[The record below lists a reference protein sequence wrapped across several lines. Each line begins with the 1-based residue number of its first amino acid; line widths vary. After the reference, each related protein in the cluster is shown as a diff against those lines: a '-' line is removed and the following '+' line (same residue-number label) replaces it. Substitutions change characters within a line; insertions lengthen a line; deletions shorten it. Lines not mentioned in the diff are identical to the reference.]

1 MRTGGSGTFPGSWR
15 RKLPVSRD
23 QMIERI
29 TRDRSSIEQ
38 KMDELLPDANE
49 RPSVLHEA
57 MRYSSLGGGKRFRG
71 TLCLQTHRMFGEPH
85 HGDSLAAAA
94 AIEFLHAYTLIHDD
108 LPALDDDDTRRGR
121 PSCHVRFDEATA
133 ILTGDALQALAFE
146 TLSACSGANPSDVT
160 LSVWMLASAAGSR
173 FLVGGQCA
181 DIEGEGNDPEPGLV
195 EFIHARKTA
204 ELISVSMKIGAA
216 MASAGMEK
224 IELIGEAGRDAG
236 LAFQIVDD
244 LLDLEG
250 SEESVGKGLRKD
262 IKRGK
267 ITWPSSHGVES
278 SRMTA
283 ARLIDKAVEKTA
295 SLGDDGFL
303 EFLFRQVIDRTS

>member
-1 MRTGGSGTFPGSWR
+1 M
-15 RKLPVSRD
+15 L
-23 QMIERI
+23 ERI
-29 TRDRSSIEQ
+29 TSDRSSVEN
-38 KMDELLPDANE
+38 KMDEMLPTVNE

-71 TLCLQTHRMFGEPH
+71 ILCIQAHRIFGEPH
-85 HGDSLAAAA
+85 PGDSLAAAA
-94 AIEFLHAYTLIHDD
+94 ALEFLHAYTLIHDD
-108 LPALDDDDTRRGR
+108 LPALDDDDTRRGM
-121 PSCHVRFDEATA
+121 PSCHVRFDDATA

-160 LSVWMLASAAGSR
+160 LSVWMLASAVGSR
-173 FLVGGQCA
+173 LLVGGQYA
-181 DIEGEGNDPEPGLV
+181 DIEGEGHDPEPGLV
-195 EFIHARKTA
+195 DFIHRRKTA
-204 ELISVSMKIGAA
+204 ELISVSLKIGAA
-216 MASAGMEK
+216 LASAGMEK

-250 SEESVGKGLRKD
+250 REEKVGKGLRKD

-267 ITWPSSHGVES
+267 ITWPSSYGVES

-283 ARLIDKAVEKTA
+283 ARLIEEAVEKVS
-295 SLGDDGFL
+295 SLGDDGYL
-303 EFLFRQVIDRTS
+303 EYLFRRVIDRTS

>member
-1 MRTGGSGTFPGSWR
+1 
-15 RKLPVSRD
+15 
-23 QMIERI
+23 
-29 TRDRSSIEQ
+29 
-38 KMDELLPDANE
+38 
-49 RPSVLHEA
+49 
-57 MRYSSLGGGKRFRG
+57 
-71 TLCLQTHRMFGEPH
+71 MFGDPH
-85 HGDSLAAAA
+85 PGDSLSAAAS
-94 AIEFLHAYTLIHDD
+94 IEFLHSYTLIHDD

-121 PSCHVRFDEATA
+121 PSCHVQFDEATA

-146 TLSACSGANPSDVT
+146 TLSACSGANPADVT

-173 FLVGGQCA
+173 LLVGGQYA
-181 DIEGEGNDPEPGLV
+181 DIEGEGHDPEPGLV
-195 EFIHARKTA
+195 DFIHARKTA
-204 ELISVSMKIGAA
+204 ELISVSLKIGAA
-216 MASAGMEK
+216 LASAGLEE
-224 IELIGEAGRDAG
+224 IELIGEAGRDVG

-267 ITWPSSHGVES
+267 ITWPSSYGVES

-283 ARLIDKAVEKTA
+283 ARLVDEAVIKTA

-303 EFLFRQVIDRTS
+303 EYLFRLVIDRTS